1 MTAKQ
6 MGSLR
11 QSQSAF
17 FGVMESFACPSLM
30 ETLRSTFELLYCS
43 STFFLYWSMV
53 FFKASTVMP
62 STGSLHCLLASMYFA
77 YISDTPLSF
86 SSFGLAWA
94 GAFALGAGLWAG
106 FAAPLDTG
114 PSGATSAFL
123 T

>member
-62 STGSLHCLLASMYFA
+62 STGSVHCFLASMYFA
-77 YISDTPLSF
+77 YISERPLSPF
-86 SSFGLAWA
+86 CLAWVEPFQPGAGVWAGLA
-94 GAFALGAGLWAG
+94 
-106 FAAPLDTG
+106 APFEIG
-114 PSGATSAFL
+114 PSGAPSAFL
-123 T
+123 I